1 MIEKEIT
8 IGGVAVKIG
17 YCFATELAFK
27 QYTGVNIEEL
37 DTQNPEHI
45 IYLLLAAIVSRYE
58 GCNEPSPIKDNDLM
72 YRAKPAE
79 LVAAISEVYRLR
91 AEWYELP
98 KGDTATAPA
107 SSDAGEESQSQKNA

>member
-1 MIEKEIT
+1 MEKKEII

-27 QYTGVNIEEL
+27 QYTGVNIEDM

-45 IYLLLAAIVSRYE
+45 IYLILSAIVSYYE
-58 GCNEPSPIKDNDLM
+58 GSGEASPVKDTDLM

-79 LVAAISEVYRLR
+79 LVAALTEVFKLR
-91 AEWYELP
+91 KEWYQVP
-98 KGDTATAPA
+98 KGE
-107 SSDAGEESQSQKNA
+107 DANDNPDDNPEDGEKPKNA